1 MSHQIRILLL
11 SDTLTHAFLKI
22 LPTYILLVGRKFKQ
36 RSNAMCRVPMYALKH
51 SGNVTSLDRYVVN
64 AVLSAVALLL
74 LFTGNRGEELF
85 VGS

>member
-11 SDTLTHAFLKI
+11 SDSR
-22 LPTYILLVGRKFKQ
+22 LLENFAHVYSFSWTQ
-36 RSNAMCRVPMYALKH
+36 IQATVECYVPSPDVYALKH